1 MNRPPA
7 PGSPHS
13 LAHALRRGLSPKPF
27 NDDTVQWGIVAA
39 VHGSTS
45 TMLTTAASEGDAMI
59 YTAAAPMVNDLLVVG
74 SFPTGAL
81 PSVTPHVTAVTGSG
95 PYTVS
100 ITPGMPTTQST
111 GASVTALPTIDVY
124 LNGAQNPTPASAAP
138 RGEPKAPYTSDLNK
152 IAAQAKRD
160 GVFGRKR

>member
-45 TMLTTAASEGDAMI
+45 TMLTTAASEGDVTI

-81 PSVTPHVTAVTGSG
+81 PSVTPHVTAVSGSG

-100 ITPGMPTTQST
+100 ILPGMPTTQSS
-111 GASVTALPTIDVY
+111 GASVIALPTIDVY
-124 LNGAQNPTPASAAP
+124 LNGAQNPTPASSLTWGINLAYGTSAP
-138 RGEPKAPYTSDLNK
+138 
-152 IAAQAKRD
+152 
-160 GVFGRKR
+160 